1 MRNDPVFD
9 PIFNAAPLHEGD
21 RPAPQRMLFDGWSYQ
36 PLTTKREEH
45 AGAVVQDAVSSNG

>member
-21 RPAPQRMLFDGWSYQ
+21 RLAPQRMLFDGWSYQ
-36 PLTTKREEH
+36 PLPTKREEH
-45 AGAVVQDAVSSNG
+45 VGVLQKAVSSKG